1 MADRSAI
8 RDVGTRPWSNLLR
21 LRPLSAAA
29 AATAV
34 ALVLTSCGGGSDS
47 GDDNGGGGNGEQ
59 ASATENE
66 INPVDREELTE
77 GGDLRW
83 PLGEIPPNF
92 NYNHFDGT
100 LDDNSDVMLAM
111 LPSAFEFSPDATPS
125 VNTDYF
131 ENIELTSDDPQQIT
145 YDIHPDATWSDGTPI
160 TAADLIAQWEALNGT
175 NTEYNVSSTTGYDQI
190 ESVEEG
196 DSEKQAI
203 VTFANPYADWQALY
217 SPLYP
222 ASTNTDPNVFNTG
235 WIEEPQQTAG
245 PFQLES
251 IDSTAQTIT
260 LERNPDWWGEP
271 AILDRIIYRVIA
283 LDAQIDALANGEID
297 FIDVGPDVN
306 NLQRAEGTEGIE
318 IRRAGGPN
326 FRHITINGTSPVL
339 SDVAVRRAL
348 AKAIDRQTIADAMIG
363 PLGGDATKLDN
374 HIFMRNQEGY
384 QDNAGELSEP
394 DVEAANAELDE
405 AGWVREGEGTRTKD
419 GQELSIRFVIPSGV
433 ATSAQEAQ
441 LVQSMLAEVGA
452 DVQIETVD
460 VDQFFENYILI
471 GDYDFTVFSW
481 IGTPFPISSSSS
493 IYAEP
498 QGEDI
503 QQNFARVGTPEIDA
517 GFDEVTQILDPEEA
531 REKANEID
539 AQIWEIVHSL
549 TLYQR
554 PDIIATVDNLAN
566 FGALGFAS
574 LRYQDI
580 GFTE

>member
-1 MADRSAI
+1 M
-8 RDVGTRPWSNLLR
+8 
-21 LRPLSAAA
+21 
-29 AATAV
+29 
-34 ALVLTSCGGGSDS
+34 LTSCGGGNDS
-47 GDDNGGGGNGEQ
+47 GDGGNGGDGEQ

-83 PLGEIPPNF
+83 ALGELPPNY
-92 NYNHFDGT
+92 NYYQFDGT
-100 LDDNSDVMLAM
+100 LDDTSDVMSALM
-111 LPSAFEFSPDATPS
+111 PSAFTFEADATPV
-125 VNTDYF
+125 VNEDYF
-131 ENIELTSDDPQQIT
+131 TNIELTSDDPQTIT
-145 YDIHPDATWSDGTPI
+145 YDINPDATWSDGTPI
-160 TAADLIAQWEALNGT
+160 TAADLEAQWAAT
-175 NTEYNVSSTTGYDQI
+175 NATNPAYNISSSNGYDQI

-203 VTFANPYADWQALY
+203 VTYANPYADWQALF

-222 ASTNTDPNVFNTG
+222 ASTNTDPEVFNTG
-235 WIEEPQQTAG
+235 WIEEPQVTAG

-251 IDSTAQTIT
+251 VDTTAQTLT
-260 LERNPDWWGEP
+260 LERNPDWWGDP
-271 AILDRIIYRVIA
+271 AILDRIIFRVIA

-318 IRRAGGPN
+318 VRRAGGPN

-363 PLGGDATKLDN
+363 PLGGDSTKLDN

-394 DVEAANAELDE
+394 DIEAANAELDE

-419 GQELSIRFVIPSGV
+419 GQELTIRFVIPSGV
-433 ATSAQEAQ
+433 ATSAQESQ

-471 GDYDFTVFSW
+471 GDYDMTVFSW
-481 IGTPFPISSSSS
+481 IGTPFPISSSQS
-493 IYAEP
+493 IYANP
-498 QGEDI
+498 QGDDI
-503 QQNFARVGTPEIDA
+503 QQNFARVGSQEIDDL
-517 GFDEVTQILDPEEA
+517 FDEVVQILDPEEA
-531 REKANEID
+531 REVANEID
-539 AQIWEIVHSL
+539 ALIWDEVHSL

-554 PDIIATVDNLAN
+554 PDIIAAVDNLAN
-566 FGALGFAS
+566 YGALGFATA
-574 LRYQDI
+574 RYQDI

>member
-1 MADRSAI
+1 LR
-8 RDVGTRPWSNLLR
+8 R
-21 LRPLSAAA
+21 LRPFSAAA

-47 GDDNGGGGNGEQ
+47 GDNGGGGDGEQ

-66 INPVDREELTE
+66 INPVDRGELTE

-92 NYNHFDGT
+92 NYNQFDGT
-100 LDDNSDVMLAM
+100 LDDNSDVMLALM
-111 LPSAFEFSPDATPS
+111 PTAFEFSADATPS
-125 VNTDYF
+125 VNADYF

-145 YDIHPDATWSDGTPI
+145 YDINPDATWSDGTPI
-160 TAADLIAQWEALNGT
+160 TAEDLIAQWEALNGT
-175 NTEYNVSSTTGYDQI
+175 NAEYNISSTTGYDQI
-190 ESVEEG
+190 ESVEQG
-196 DSEKQAI
+196 DSEKQAV

-222 ASTNTDPNVFNTG
+222 ASTNSDPNVFNTG
-235 WIEEPQQTAG
+235 WIEEPQVTAG

-260 LERNPDWWGEP
+260 LERNPDWWGDP
-271 AILDRIIYRVIA
+271 AILDRIIYRVIS

-419 GQELSIRFVIPSGV
+419 GQSLTIRFVIPSGV

-452 DVQIETVD
+452 EVQIETVD

-498 QGEDI
+498 QGEEI

-517 GFDEVTQILDPEEA
+517 AFDEVTQELDPEAA
-531 REKANEID
+531 REMANEID

-554 PDIIATVDNLAN
+554 PDIIAAVDNLAN

-574 LRYQDI
+574 PRYQDI